1 MVLIQKTQIKVEH
14 LSKITLEYGDQP
26 VKLTLNF
33 KDGTKE
39 IFSAD
44 EQAAKV
50 SLMLD
55 AKVLQEKFGL

>member
-1 MVLIQKTQIKVEH
+1 MVMIQKTRVKSENI
-14 LSKITLEYGDQP
+14 SKITLEYGDQP
-26 VKLTLNF
+26 VKLTLIF
-33 KDGTKE
+33 KDGTKQ
-39 IFSAD
+39 IFTAD